1 MNRSFATPGEA
12 RVLRASL
19 GGSIENWFVA
29 FCAVGLIT
37 IAFLSVTPELEHWFV
52 IPVFFLGV
60 IWGEDLIRLA
70 RGSRSIFDP
79 GALITVVGFH
89 MFFLA
94 PLLHVYWDQW
104 MAYVIPPDDW
114 RPWLGRMALLNLAGV
129 VCYRGMKRLIGRR
142 KNRQGSTAWKI
153 VPGRFYLWLTAFL
166 TVSLL
171 AQVLVFMSFG
181 GIQGYISE
189 FERGS
194 ERFAGMG
201 LVFVVSESF
210 PILAMIGFIYWAS
223 RRQKTVNWPVL
234 FAVILMFFVLRFL
247 FGGLRGSRGASI
259 WAMFWVLGLI
269 HLWVRP
275 ISKKMLLQ
283 FAIAGFLFM
292 YLYGFY
298 KAAGID
304 SVESLFSPSQV
315 QDLEQESGRTVRLLI
330 LGDLSRSDVQAMLAY
345 QLRTDDNPFQ
355 YTYTKGETYL
365 AAISLLA
372 PFADLGEAATS
383 KVDAGTLAL
392 HAGTR
397 QAVPESRVYGIAG
410 EAALNF
416 GLWSMPVAY
425 GVLGVFSAVGS
436 RWQSRLRAGDS
447 RLLIAPLVSVIVFYP
462 LVWDLDN
469 VLILATQFGFMPVAL
484 VWLSS
489 RRRTPLADRTP
500 VAT

>member
-1 MNRSFATPGEA
+1 MNKSFATTGA
-12 RVLRASL
+12 SRALPVSL
-19 GGSIENWFVA
+19 GGSIGNWFISL
-29 FCAVGLIT
+29 CAVGLIT

-60 IWGEDLIRLA
+60 IWGEELTRLA
-70 RGSRSIFDP
+70 RGTRSIFDP

-129 VCYRGMKRLIGRR
+129 FCYRAMKRLVERR
-142 KNRQGSTAWKI
+142 RNRRRPTSWRI
-153 VPGRFYLWLTAFL
+153 VPGRFYLWLFVLLL
-166 TVSLL
+166 TSLS
-171 AQVLVFMSFG
+171 AQVLVFISFG

-201 LVFVVSESF
+201 LVFIVSESF
-210 PILAMIGFIYWAS
+210 PILAVIGFIYWAS
-223 RRQKTVNWPVL
+223 RRQKTVSWPVL
-234 FAVILMFFVLRFL
+234 FGVILAFFVLRFL

-283 FAIAGFLFM
+283 FAVAGFLFM

-298 KAAGID
+298 KAAGAD
-304 SVESLFSPSQV
+304 SLSSLFSPSQV
-315 QDLEQESGRTVRLLI
+315 QDLEQESGRTVKLLI

-345 QLRTDDNPFQ
+345 QLRGDNNPYQ
-355 YTYTKGETYL
+355 YPYAKGETYVS
-365 AAISLLA
+365 AISLIL
-372 PFADLGEAATS
+372 PFVDLGEAMRS

-397 QAVPESRVYGIAG
+397 RVQLESRVYGIAG

-416 GLWSMPVAY
+416 GLWAMPVAY
-425 GVLGVFSAVGS
+425 GVLGAIAATGS
-436 RWQSRLRAGDS
+436 RWQARLSTGDS

-469 VLILATQFGFMPVAL
+469 VLILATQFGFMPVVL

-489 RRRTPLADRTP
+489 RKRLPMPDRTT
-500 VAT
+500 AA

>member
-1 MNRSFATPGEA
+1 
-12 RVLRASL
+12 
-19 GGSIENWFVA
+19 
-29 FCAVGLIT
+29 
-37 IAFLSVTPELEHWFV
+37 
-52 IPVFFLGV
+52 
-60 IWGEDLIRLA
+60 
-70 RGSRSIFDP
+70 
-79 GALITVVGFH
+79 
-89 MFFLA
+89 
-94 PLLHVYWDQW
+94 
-104 MAYVIPPDDW
+104 
-114 RPWLGRMALLNLAGV
+114 
-129 VCYRGMKRLIGRR
+129 
-142 KNRQGSTAWKI
+142 
-153 VPGRFYLWLTAFL
+153 
-166 TVSLL
+166 
-171 AQVLVFMSFG
+171 
-181 GIQGYISE
+181 
-189 FERGS
+189 
-194 ERFAGMG
+194 MG